1 MSPDHAPL
9 VNFTTERL
17 AYGPMTEAH
26 IPLSARWAND
36 WAISRP
42 RGMVIRPYSLDTVRQ
57 WNESGRSNITRTSKP
72 RARQATVRQW
82 NESGRSNPQQAVF
95 VIYERTSNRPIGETG
110 LTSIDWFHRTAEFG
124 VLIGETACWGLG
136 YGAEATLAMLAYGF
150 SSLNLHALW
159 LRVSSSNPRGIRAY
173 QRAGFQEAGRLREAQ
188 VIDGQRCDV
197 VYMECLAREFAGR
210 LHQEQA

>member
-1 MSPDHAPL
+1 MNPDHAPL

-26 IPLSARWAND
+26 IPYSARWAND

-57 WNESGRSNITRTSKP
+57 WNESGRT
-72 RARQATVRQW
+72 
-82 NESGRSNPQQAVF
+82 NPQQAVF
-95 VIYERTSNRPIGETG
+95 VIYDRASNRPIGETG

-124 VLIGETACWGLG
+124 VLIGETECWGRG

-197 VYMECLAREFAGR
+197 VYMECLAREFSGR
-210 LHQEQA
+210 LQRDEA

>member
-1 MSPDHAPL
+1 MMNLEHAQL

-17 AYGPMTEAH
+17 AYGPLTEAH
-26 IPLSARWAND
+26 IPLSAKWAND

-42 RGMVIRPYSLDTVRQ
+42 RGMVERPYSLDAVRQ
-57 WNESGRSNITRTSKP
+57 WNENGRTN
-72 RARQATVRQW
+72 QH
-82 NESGRSNPQQAVF
+82 QAVF
-95 VIYERTSNRPIGETG
+95 IIYERASNRPIGETG

-124 VLIGETACWGLG
+124 VLIGETECWGRG

-188 VIDGQRCDV
+188 VIAGERCDV
-197 VYMECLAREFAGR
+197 VYMECLAREFSGR
-210 LHQEQA
+210 LQQDEA